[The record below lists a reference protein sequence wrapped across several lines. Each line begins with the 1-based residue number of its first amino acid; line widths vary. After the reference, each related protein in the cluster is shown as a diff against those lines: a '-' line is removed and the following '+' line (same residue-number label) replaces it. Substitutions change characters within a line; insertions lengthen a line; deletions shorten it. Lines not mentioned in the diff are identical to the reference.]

1 MDTLIKK
8 IPPYTLWCISEKNL
22 IHFSEFVAN
31 ANYLIHQKKYAP
43 DWEIQDVL
51 EHETELYPHS
61 VFFVLKDAGEQYI
74 GAIRATLWDGTFH
87 LPMDRE
93 FGIDIRQVINDRGLH
108 PTEIWHVARFAVHSY
123 KNIGLSINFDE
134 RLKIIRILLSS
145 VIKLICRHDNNVM
158 LAECDER
165 FLNINP
171 FIGIIGNEIIGESLM
186 YLGSPTIPV
195 INTAKNLSLFL
206 EKNNILSHV

>member
-1 MDTLIKK
+1 MDTLIENYT
-8 IPPYTLWCISEKNL
+8 PYSLWSVSEKNL

-61 VFFVLKDAGEQYI
+61 EFFALKNSDNNYI
-74 GAIRATLWDGTFH
+74 GAIRATLWDGTFS

-93 FGIDIRQVINDRGLH
+93 FGIDIQRVIRERGFK
-108 PTEIWHVARFAVHSY
+108 PTEIWHVARFAIHNY
-123 KNIGLSINFDE
+123 KNSGIQMNFEE
-134 RLKIIRILLSS
+134 RLRIIRILLSS
-145 VIKLICRHDNNVM
+145 VIKLICKHSDNIM

-171 FIGIIGNEIIGESLM
+171 FIGIVGNEIIGKPLM

-195 INTAKNLSLFL
+195 INTANNLSMFL
-206 EKNNILSHV
+206 TEKYPVCHV